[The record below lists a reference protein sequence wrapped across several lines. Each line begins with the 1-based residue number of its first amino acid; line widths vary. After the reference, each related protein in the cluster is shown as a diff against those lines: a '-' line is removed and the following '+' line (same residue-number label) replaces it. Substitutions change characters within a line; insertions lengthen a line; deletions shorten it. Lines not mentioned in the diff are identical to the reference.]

1 MTETFLDGTKKNKV
15 QLCVRK
21 MSDFVPTPPILTY
34 IVDLVEGK
42 IMKEGEEQYR
52 WVLITTNGEKIYK
65 ARINGTIVNKYFSPG
80 DKEKKAYTTL
90 TVDDGTD
97 TIRLKGWEE
106 QADYL
111 NTFEVGNSVDV
122 MGKLRQ
128 AEEEI
133 YILPDSIIGITDYNK
148 EMYLRAKKV
157 KRYAKKNYIL
167 PTEEQL
173 LIIHNQE
180 DKEKIWNLITD
191 SDEGIELDDIITKS
205 KLEKATVE
213 SVIQELIRNGDIY
226 EPTSLKF
233 KKI

>member
-1 MTETFLDGTKKNKV
+1 MDGTKKNKV

-34 IVDLVEGK
+34 IVDLIEGK
-42 IMKEGEEQYR
+42 LIKEGEEQYR
-52 WVLITTNGEKIYK
+52 WALITTNGEKIYK
-65 ARINGTIVNKYFSPG
+65 ARINGTIINKYFSPG
-80 DKEKKAYTTL
+80 SKEKKTFTTL

-97 TIRLKGWEE
+97 TIQLKAWED

-111 NTFEVGNSVDV
+111 NTFEIGNSVDV
-122 MGKLRQ
+122 MGKPRQ
-128 AEEEI
+128 SDEEI
-133 YILPDSIIGITDYNK
+133 YILPDTIIGITDYNK
-148 EMYLRAKKV
+148 ELYLRTKKV

-173 LIIHNQE
+173 VIIHNQE
-180 DKEKIWNLITD
+180 DKAKIWNLIND
-191 SDEGIELDDIITKS
+191 AEDGIELEEIITKS